1 MLVPSDPSL
10 LCILLHSSL
19 VLYLVK
25 AEEGLDRNT
34 LRTFCIGS
42 VFERATIHR
51 VVDILHVFE
60 DHGVH
65 LGGHVLLKL
74 ALGFDCVSVQN
85 IKGVCHILIL
95 LMIIL

>member
-10 LCILLHSSL
+10 LCILLHSSVVIDL
-19 VLYLVK
+19 IE

-34 LRTFCIGS
+34 LRTFGIGS
-42 VFERATIHR
+42 MFKRATIHR

-65 LGGHVLLKL
+65 LGGHVLLEL
-74 ALGFDCVSVQN
+74 AFRFDCISVQN
-85 IKGVCHILIL
+85 VKGVCHILTL
-95 LMIIL
+95 LMIML